1 MRVLLDTHILLWMIG
16 ESRSLSASARRV
28 LADETN
34 ELFFS
39 PISIA
44 EVAIKR
50 QKNVELMPLSPD
62 DVRFGAEECG
72 VREMTFD
79 SRHAVALMNL
89 PLHHR
94 DPFDRMLL
102 AQAKGSGMKIMS
114 HDDRFPAYGDFVI
127 AV

>member
-16 ESRSLSASARRV
+16 ESRSLPDLALHI

-39 PISIA
+39 SISLA
-44 EVAIKR
+44 EVAIKH
-50 QKNVELMPLSPD
+50 QKNAALMPLSPE
-62 DVRFGAEECG
+62 DVRLGGEECG
-72 VREMTFD
+72 VLELAFD
-79 SRHAVALMNL
+79 SRHAVALETL
-89 PLHHR
+89 PQFHR

-102 AQAKGSGMKIMS
+102 AQAKAEGFKIVS
-114 HDDRFPAYGDFVI
+114 HDNRFPAYGDFVI